1 MIKRFKMP
9 LITHNNKNPI
19 KRVNPMTLA
28 ETIYQKSLE
37 LPDEKA
43 IEVIDFIDFLKSRA
57 GLLKESPNLNAPS
70 HINEVAGCL
79 AYQGKAKTLEE
90 MDNAI
95 QQGIIS
101 EWGQHDS
108 H

>member
-1 MIKRFKMP
+1 MLFNV
-9 LITHNNKNPI
+9 T
-19 KRVNPMTLA
+19 
-28 ETIYQKSLE
+28 LE

-57 GLLKESPNLNAPS
+57 GLLKESPNLNATS

-79 AYQGKAKTLEE
+79 ATQGKAKTLEE

-95 QQGIIS
+95 QQGIA
-101 EWGQHDS
+101 HLA
-108 H
+108 